1 MAVSFQAWLAEAN
14 PTEVIKKLE
23 STQVWVRKSVI
34 LIGLLTAGTTIISL
48 LLNQTEWRGLNLV
61 FPFALII
68 IALYHAM
75 EPFKFLFWFGGG
87 TVYYQGLPN
96 NQLSEMLKLKF
107 ADFKADEL
115 VKAGI
120 KGVNVW
126 WEVLVLMWL
135 AAFLWFMMMATIP
148 VSLRFAPGAILVLM
162 AALLATFKWP
172 SATHWFKL
180 ICSAGIGLFGLIY
193 IGGAL
198 FSETKIGQR
207 VGETTESAYTGLA
220 GKTHQFNQVIAS
232 KMTVE
237 VSNFKDYNGNG
248 VVDDGE
254 RRPVQLPE
262 GCYRIQIGGPS
273 GAPSVLFSN
282 NPNQPT
288 ALTGALRM
296 GTDGDMGHRN
306 EESFWVPK
314 GSKVLIG
321 FDTPDRNVKLVDEDG
336 QPSWNFT
343 PVSLT
348 ESTDCQKP
356 E

>member
-1 MAVSFQAWLAEAN
+1 MDNSFQEWLSVAAES
-14 PTEVIKKLE
+14 EVIEKMKATREWL
-23 STQVWVRKSVI
+23 RKMTF
-34 LIGLLTAGTTIISL
+34 IGSAAMFAAVAISL

-68 IALYHAM
+68 IALYHAI

-126 WEVLVLMWL
+126 WEALVLMWL
-135 AAFLWFMMMATIP
+135 ASFLWFMMMATIP
-148 VSLRFAPGAILVLM
+148 VSLPFAPGAILVLV
-162 AALLATFKWP
+162 AALLTTFKWP
-172 SATHWFKL
+172 SATQWFKR
-180 ICSAGIGLFGLIY
+180 ICYLGIGLFGLVW

-207 VGETTESAYTGLA
+207 VGETTESAYVGVA
-220 GKTHQFNQVIAS
+220 GKTHQFDQVIAS

-254 RRPVQLPE
+254 RRPVKLPE

-282 NPNQPT
+282 SPNQPT

-296 GTDGDMGHRN
+296 GTAGDMGHRN

-321 FDTPDRNVKLVDEDG
+321 FDTPDRNVRLVDDSG

-348 ESTDCQKP
+348 ESTDCQRP